1 MENLKDKITV
11 VADCGLFVEL
21 ALTLA
26 KSFKKVYYF
35 TPWNYGG
42 FPDRFP
48 ELSGVGFSEITSIDY
63 LFTTNDRNTDY
74 NFDKVDIFIF
84 PELYFS
90 DIEIHLRSLG
100 KRVWGSADG
109 QWLELDRYDSKK
121 IMTKSGMPVNKTI
134 KVKGIS
140 KLKDYLKSHDDLYV
154 KISHWRGL
162 VESFKHD
169 NYRLTEPL
177 LTNLENELGAIKE
190 STDFILEQPVDCIVE
205 AGIDTYIIDGQIPE
219 NVLSGIELKDQCYA
233 GKIFEYSKLPKLIK
247 LCTDNIAW
255 YFKEKQYRNFYSN
268 EIRVDH
274 KKVPYVIDHTCRT
287 PAPPMSLVL
296 NMMTNL
302 AQVIWFGAEGI
313 MIQPK
318 YSHEYG
324 VLLIGN
330 SDFLRENFLPIYFPE
345 EIREN
350 VKLRFGMK
358 QKGTYYLI
366 PQTTQSTEAIDVVA
380 TGDSFEECY
389 KKIRKYTEQIKAY
402 GLVLNCGILD
412 KVQEELDKSSKIG
425 LMF

>member
-1 MENLKDKITV
+1 MENLKDKIAV

-134 KVKGIS
+134 KVKGIT
-140 KLKDYLKSHDDLYV
+140 KLKDYLKDHDDLYV

-169 NYRLTEPL
+169 TYKLTEPL

-205 AGIDTYIIDGQIPE
+205 TGIDTYIIDGQIPE
-219 NVLSGIELKDQCYA
+219 KVLSGIELKDQC
-233 GKIFEYSKLPKLIK
+233 
-247 LCTDNIAW
+247 
-255 YFKEKQYRNFYSN
+255 
-268 EIRVDH
+268 
-274 KKVPYVIDHTCRT
+274 
-287 PAPPMSLVL
+287 
-296 NMMTNL
+296 
-302 AQVIWFGAEGI
+302 
-313 MIQPK
+313 
-318 YSHEYG
+318 
-324 VLLIGN
+324 
-330 SDFLRENFLPIYFPE
+330 
-345 EIREN
+345 
-350 VKLRFGMK
+350 
-358 QKGTYYLI
+358 
-366 PQTTQSTEAIDVVA
+366 
-380 TGDSFEECY
+380 
-389 KKIRKYTEQIKAY
+389 
-402 GLVLNCGILD
+402 
-412 KVQEELDKSSKIG
+412 
-425 LMF
+425 